1 MILESA
7 ISKTIE
13 QQEFRLT
20 KKDTGLKRELIPA
33 IKSLASHALIISGIR
48 RCGKS
53 TLLLQMMQSLNY
65 SNILFLNFDTP
76 QLYGFNTG
84 DFARLDKIIDK
95 RKSSFLFFDE
105 IQLIEGWEMYIR
117 QKLDEDF
124 KVIAT
129 GSNAHMLSQ
138 ELGSRLTGRHIT
150 QELFPFSYS
159 EFLAFTE
166 TTASANSL
174 LAYLKQ
180 GGFPEYLK
188 TGDEEQLNMLYDDIL
203 VRDIVARYGI
213 KDAIGL
219 KRLANYLLANIGNRI
234 TATKLKQPLSVGAT
248 STVLNWLSHLEL
260 SYLFGFLPMFSYSSK
275 AQLINPRKVYAI
287 DTGLVDVLSLSKTE
301 DKGRKL
307 ENMVYLHLK
316 RQYNELYYFHNKG
329 ECDFV
334 AFKNGKLKAL
344 IQVCL
349 VLTPDNMDREVNG
362 LLEAMKFFQVEK
374 GVIVTFA
381 DLDRIEINGACIK
394 VIPAFEFLT
403 GASLF
408 I

>member
-1 MILESA
+1 
-7 ISKTIE
+7 
-13 QQEFRLT
+13 
-20 KKDTGLKRELIPA
+20 
-33 IKSLASHALIISGIR
+33 
-48 RCGKS
+48 
-53 TLLLQMMQSLNY
+53 
-65 SNILFLNFDTP
+65 
-76 QLYGFNTG
+76 
-84 DFARLDKIIDK
+84 
-95 RKSSFLFFDE
+95 
-105 IQLIEGWEMYIR
+105 
-117 QKLDEDF
+117 
-124 KVIAT
+124 
-129 GSNAHMLSQ
+129 
-138 ELGSRLTGRHIT
+138 
-150 QELFPFSYS
+150 
-159 EFLAFTE
+159 
-166 TTASANSL
+166 
-174 LAYLKQ
+174 
-180 GGFPEYLK
+180 
-188 TGDEEQLNMLYDDIL
+188 
-203 VRDIVARYGI
+203 
-213 KDAIGL
+213 
-219 KRLANYLLANIGNRI
+219 
-234 TATKLKQPLSVGAT
+234 
-248 STVLNWLSHLEL
+248 
-260 SYLFGFLPMFSYSSK
+260 MFSYSSK

-316 RQYNELYYFHNKG
+316 RQYNELYYFNNKG

-403 GASLF
+403 GASMF